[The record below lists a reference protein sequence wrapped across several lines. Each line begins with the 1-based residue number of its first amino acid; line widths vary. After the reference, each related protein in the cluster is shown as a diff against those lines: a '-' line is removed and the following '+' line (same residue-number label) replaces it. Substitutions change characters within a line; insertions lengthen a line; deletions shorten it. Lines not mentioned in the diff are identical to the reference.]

1 MSLLLFLE
9 THASGPLTAAG
20 EGLRGGAA
28 MWKESSLTAV
38 SMNPK
43 GRGEAEENKPQAHL
57 SISWPPPRQSV
68 NNPKAVIAR

>member
-1 MSLLLFLE
+1 
-9 THASGPLTAAG
+9 
-20 EGLRGGAA
+20 

-68 NNPKAVIAR
+68 NNPKAHFSAYSESVTVLL